1 MTRPGHW
8 LWSHDIK
15 PDQIASLGPAGWT
28 LMSLS
33 SYGDGD
39 RRRFAAVLHK
49 GPGAGRLPVLDLEPS
64 QIGARLQHARVSPV
78 AITVKAALLAC
89 VTVRL
94 SGCCAICGGILT
106 VNTATTLVAAPAGLL
121 TTTS

>member
-1 MTRPGHW
+1 VNRPEHW

-15 PDQIASLGPAGWT
+15 PDQIARLGPAGWT

-49 GPGAGRLPVLDLEPS
+49 GPSAGRE
-64 QIGARLQHARVSPV
+64 A
-78 AITVKAALLAC
+78 
-89 VTVRL
+89 
-94 SGCCAICGGILT
+94 
-106 VNTATTLVAAPAGLL
+106 
-121 TTTS
+121 

>member
-1 MTRPGHW
+1 MNRPEHW

-33 SYGDGD
+33 RYGDGD

-49 GPGAGRLPVLDLEPS
+49 GPGAGRLPVLDLEPP

-78 AITVKAALLAC
+78 AEA
-89 VTVRL
+89 R
-94 SGCCAICGGILT
+94 G
-106 VNTATTLVAAPAGLL
+106 AAPIRR
-121 TTTS
+121 

>member
-1 MTRPGHW
+1 VNRPEHW

-15 PDQIASLGPAGWT
+15 PDQIARLGPAGWT

-49 GPGAGRLPVLDLEPS
+49 GPSAGRVSLLGLEAWRKREPVPDQNVCVRTHAIAGRAAQRLR
-64 QIGARLQHARVSPV
+64 GADRQ
-78 AITVKAALLAC
+78 LLAGGREL
-89 VTVRL
+89 VPPFPEEETASAR
-94 SGCCAICGGILT
+94 CGG
-106 VNTATTLVAAPAGLL
+106 G
-121 TTTS
+121 

>member
-1 MTRPGHW
+1 MNRPEHW

-15 PDQIASLGPAGWT
+15 PDQIARLGPAGWT

-49 GPGAGRLPVLDLEPS
+49 GPGAGRLPEADGIQSAGALRTGER
-64 QIGARLQHARVSPV
+64 IGFDF
-78 AITVKAALLAC
+78 
-89 VTVRL
+89 
-94 SGCCAICGGILT
+94 GGGER
-106 VNTATTLVAAPAGLL
+106 P
-121 TTTS
+121 